1 MCVWPRWSQ
10 ASLERITKPNYLI
23 KDTLMSDILYTVNGI
38 ARTDDQQGKGASRR
52 LRKQNLVPAIIYGG
66 NEEPTAIAI
75 KNNELWKLLENEA
88 FFSNILTINLDGEEH
103 LAVIK
108 DLQRHPS
115 KGFPMH
121 ADFQRIVKG
130 QKINM
135 NIPVHF
141 VGREEAPGIK
151 AGGILST
158 LVTDIE
164 IVCLPSALPEYLE
177 VDVSGLEIGES
188 LHLTDIKLPEGV
200 IIFELDVDEPVDRTV
215 VNMQAPTVEE
225 VEEDTAEEVDAAD
238 VPATEQGGEEDK
250 GE

>member
-1 MCVWPRWSQ
+1 
-10 ASLERITKPNYLI
+10 
-23 KDTLMSDILYTVNGI
+23 MSDILYTVNGI
-38 ARTDDQQGKGASRR
+38 VRTDDQQGKGASRR

-66 NEEPTAIAI
+66 NEEPTTIAI

-88 FFSNILTINLDGEEH
+88 FFSNILTIKLDGEEQ

-141 VGREEAPGIK
+141 TGREEAPGTK

-164 IVCLPSALPEYLE
+164 IVCLPQDLPEYLE
-177 VDVSGLEIGES
+177 VDVSALEIGES

-225 VEEDTAEEVDAAD
+225 VDEDTEEEVDAAD
-238 VPATEQGGEEDK
+238 VPATEQGAEEDK
-250 GE
+250 GEE